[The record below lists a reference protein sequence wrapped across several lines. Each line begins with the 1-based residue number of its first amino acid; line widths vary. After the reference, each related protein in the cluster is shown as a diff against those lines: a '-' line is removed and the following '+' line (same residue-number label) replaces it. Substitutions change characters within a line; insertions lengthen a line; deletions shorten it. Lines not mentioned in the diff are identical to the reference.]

1 MSTPWP
7 FFTARGRPRKANV
20 LLDPTYQ
27 YYYSSDFDNLDDFVF
42 QHHSLPSTS
51 KFTNMQHP
59 DVVRILRK
67 KALANGALYPRAR
80 YTHPVFPSAS
90 FLTALL
96 QQERFEKYI
105 SHEFP
110 SINLFSPE
118 LQIPL
123 STTNYEP
130 ILKEG
135 AKVIA
140 VTSLLNNIVPT
151 AFQNGTTHWVHQAIF
166 PDEFLPVPFN
176 GACLN
181 NVPECWDKSTQR
193 FSNFPKTM
201 GEETLQNWLN
211 HLAHILGVQH
221 GLIQEREPNQV
232 GDGDSSAEER
242 GFVIADAEDRTFSAV
257 VHNKSPTG
265 GSYLRK
271 PDIVLISRNFHHFL
285 QNDNRRPRWHHVE
298 AIVEVLLSASRESMI
313 QQIIEK
319 AALMFETQPFRRFA
333 LGLALC
339 GTGDEAQ
346 FCFVMIDRAGICRT
360 HWASIAS
367 DGYEATI
374 LAHIVYGLAY
384 AKPEF
389 LGVDTSMT
397 VDFLSGN
404 VTKIKVKDQ
413 EFQVIKHIHSS
424 LLLFG
429 HGTHVFIVQDKDKKF
444 HILKDAWLL
453 ADHGI
458 SEIDILSTICDT
470 LKKDTSADSE
480 KYQAMHPRF
489 IVGEEIGDPTNGARR
504 GLLANMPQERLHRR
518 VVTGPVGDP
527 LTSFRSREE
536 FVKVLLDCVDCKST
550 IQY

>member
-1 MSTPWP
+1 MVRSLIKTHM
-7 FFTARGRPRKANV
+7 
-20 LLDPTYQ
+20 
-27 YYYSSDFDNLDDFVF
+27 DF
-42 QHHSLPSTS
+42 
-51 KFTNMQHP
+51 
-59 DVVRILRK
+59 
-67 KALANGALYPRAR
+67 
-80 YTHPVFPSAS
+80 
-90 FLTALL
+90 
-96 QQERFEKYI
+96 
-105 SHEFP
+105 
-110 SINLFSPE
+110 
-118 LQIPL
+118 
-123 STTNYEP
+123 
-130 ILKEG
+130 
-135 AKVIA
+135 
-140 VTSLLNNIVPT
+140 
-151 AFQNGTTHWVHQAIF
+151 
-166 PDEFLPVPFN
+166 
-176 GACLN
+176 
-181 NVPECWDKSTQR
+181 
-193 FSNFPKTM
+193 
-201 GEETLQNWLN
+201 
-211 HLAHILGVQH
+211 
-221 GLIQEREPNQV
+221 
-232 GDGDSSAEER
+232 
-242 GFVIADAEDRTFSAV
+242 
-257 VHNKSPTG
+257 
-265 GSYLRK
+265 
-271 PDIVLISRNFHHFL
+271 
-285 QNDNRRPRWHHVE
+285 
-298 AIVEVLLSASRESMI
+298 
-313 QQIIEK
+313 
-319 AALMFETQPFRRFA
+319 
-333 LGLALC
+333 
-339 GTGDEAQ
+339 
-346 FCFVMIDRAGICRT
+346 
-360 HWASIAS
+360 
-367 DGYEATI
+367 YEATI
-374 LAHIVYGLAY
+374 LARIVYGLAY